1 MSGKR
6 SRNKGAAGEREAAAL
21 MTEITGRDW
30 VRGGASAQA
39 AGARV
44 PDIFPLDIACDV
56 WIEVKRGALTN
67 YRAALKQASRDCG
80 DRAPIALT
88 RDDRGDWIFHVPST
102 SISAFIE
109 LFEAKQQ
116 QGEEE

>member
-21 MTEITGRDW
+21 MTAITGCEW
-30 VRGGASAQA
+30 VRGGASAQSVS
-39 AGARV
+39 ARV
-44 PDIFPLDIACDV
+44 PDIFPLDGSSRV
-56 WIEVKRGALTN
+56 WIEVKRGKAPN
-67 YRAALKQASRDCG
+67 WRSALKQARRDAG
-80 DRAPIALT
+80 RDRCPIVMT
-88 RDDRGDWIFHVPST
+88 RDDRDEWVFHVPST

-116 QGEEE
+116 GE